1 MFLPHK
7 HELGYTEAF
16 PKPTAVEL
24 AEFYSWRYFQE
35 DFGDYAQIYG
45 ADELLNFTLNADV
58 ARRITERMSSDKF
71 LVDLGSGEGYFAAAF
86 HSAGWKVRC
95 FDLSS
100 FGIERHN
107 PHLLE
112 HYRQFDITKIQQS
125 ELEGTPG
132 LINLAN
138 VLEHVI
144 DPIALLIQLRNMI
157 AGSSTILRI
166 VVPNDYSDF
175 QIYLLKNKLT
185 KNTWFVP
192 PEHLS
197 YFNSQSLKNLLN
209 QCDLK
214 ILSFQAD
221 FPIEVFLANPNSN
234 YVEQPD
240 LGKGAHNARTTI
252 QNFLI
257 QTDLDSY
264 IEYSESAGKLG
275 FGRDLIVYA
284 YA

>member
-7 HELGYTEAF
+7 HELGYIEAV
-16 PKPTAVEL
+16 PKPTADEL
-24 AEFYSWRYFQE
+24 AEFYSRRYFQE
-35 DFGDYAQIYG
+35 DFGQYAQIYG
-45 ADELLNFTLNADV
+45 DDELLNFTLTAEV
-58 ARRITERMSSDKF
+58 ARRITERMSSEKF

-86 HSAGWKVRC
+86 HLAGWKVRC
-95 FDLSS
+95 FDLSNY
-100 FGIERHN
+100 GIERHN

-112 HYRQFDITKIQQS
+112 HYRQFDISKIQQS
-125 ELEGTPG
+125 DLEGNPG

-144 DPIALLIQLRNMI
+144 DPIALLTQLRNMI

-197 YFNSQSLKNLLN
+197 YFHSQSLKNLLN
-209 QCDLK
+209 QCNLK
-214 ILSFQAD
+214 ILSLQAD

-234 YVEQPD
+234 YVEQPK
-240 LGKGAHNARTTI
+240 LGKGAHNARIAI

-257 QTDLDSY
+257 QTDLDGY
-264 IEYSESAGKLG
+264 IDYSESAGRLG

>member
-7 HELGYTEAF
+7 HELGYIEAV
-16 PKPTAVEL
+16 PKPTADEL
-24 AEFYSWRYFQE
+24 AEFYSRRYFQE
-35 DFGDYAQIYG
+35 DFGEYAQSYG
-45 ADELLNFTLNADV
+45 DDELLNFTLTAEV
-58 ARRITERMSSDKF
+58 ARRITERMSSEKF

-100 FGIERHN
+100 YGIERHN

-112 HYRQFDITKIQQS
+112 HYRQFDISKIQQS
-125 ELEGTPG
+125 DLEGNPG

-144 DPIALLIQLRNMI
+144 DPIALLTQLRNMI

-197 YFNSQSLKNLLN
+197 YFNSQSLKNLLT
-209 QCDLK
+209 QCNLK
-214 ILSFQAD
+214 ILSLQAD

-234 YVEQPD
+234 YVEQPK
-240 LGKGAHNARTTI
+240 LGKGAHNARIAI

-264 IEYSESAGKLG
+264 IDYSESAGRLG
-275 FGRDLIVYA
+275 FGRDLIIYA

>member
-7 HELGYTEAF
+7 HALGYVEAV
-16 PKPTAVEL
+16 PKPSADEL
-24 AEFYSWRYFQE
+24 DEFYSRRYFQE
-35 DFGDYAQIYG
+35 DFGDYAPIYG
-45 ADELLNFTLNADV
+45 DDELLNFTLTAEV
-58 ARRITERMSSDKF
+58 ARRITERMSSEKF
-71 LVDLGSGEGYFAAAF
+71 LIDLGSGEGYFAAAC

-100 FGIERHN
+100 YGIERHN

-112 HYRQFDITKIQQS
+112 YYRQFDISKIQQS
-125 ELEGTPG
+125 DFEGTPG
-132 LINLAN
+132 LVNLAN

-144 DPIALLIQLRNMI
+144 DPIALLKQLCSMI

-185 KNTWFVP
+185 NNTWFVP

-209 QCDLK
+209 ECSLK
-214 ILSFQAD
+214 ILSLQAD

-234 YVEQPD
+234 YVEQPN
-240 LGKGAHNARTTI
+240 LGKGAHNARIAI

-257 QTDLDSY
+257 QTNLNDY
-264 IEYSESAGKLG
+264 IDYSESAGKLG
-275 FGRDLIVYA
+275 FGRDLIIYA